1 MHPALGLDAH
11 RPGERHARRRPSDG
25 SPTRSADASN
35 ASAAPAAV
43 FGEDDPRVRREHALL
58 FSIIN
63 AATDPILFTNMEGQ
77 LIIANARAEML
88 FTAPDDVSEGRR
100 RAVQLNN
107 MFFSAALSRTALG
120 EGEAGRREL
129 LLVDPTEGSDLLF
142 ELLSTVVSDP
152 REGTGVVSILRN
164 ITDLRMAT
172 RQIDENYAKL
182 RAAEAEVRA
191 ERDRLNLLIDS
202 VADPIIVT
210 DQEGEISLMNNPAE
224 RLFTVVPGSGEDAQ
238 RIVRANDAH
247 FTSFVSGLLSTG
259 WETTRRGEIALIDP
273 NTGKLVPVEALAAKM
288 LSDIGELTAIVTIL
302 HDRTEAIERNQLY
315 EQLKLAS
322 EELEGKVREATGEL
336 ANQNELL
343 RRQALEL
350 EQASAAKSQFLAN
363 VSHELRTPLNAILGY
378 AAMTLQGVSGEL
390 SAPQR
395 RNLSRIDANARHL
408 LTLINEILD
417 ITRIEAG
424 RMPIQIVAFNLP
436 ELVREVTT
444 ELEPIIA
451 KSGLQVICK
460 LPSDLPTL
468 RTDRQK
474 VKQILV
480 NLLSNALKFTPKGS
494 ITIKAQARRP
504 GTGVGRG
511 HRHRHRHPEG
521 GSGENLRR
529 LPPGRSN
536 AAAGLRWHGSWF
548 VDLPAADDDAAGD
561 VEGGEQ
567 AGAWVD
573 VYADP
578 AGEFT
583 EVTRGR
589 GPAMKDAMATKN
601 KSEPLVLVVDDFADA
616 REMYGE
622 YLKFCGFRVAEAQ
635 NGVEAIDKA
644 KRLKPDLILM
654 DLSMPVV
661 DGWEATRRLK
671 ADSSTKGIPVVALTG
686 HAMAGHSES
695 AKSAGCDV
703 VITKPCLPHDL
714 IKEIKKVI
722 GAPAA
727 KDGKA
732 KRNSA

>member
-1 MHPALGLDAH
+1 
-11 RPGERHARRRPSDG
+11 
-25 SPTRSADASN
+25 
-35 ASAAPAAV
+35 
-43 FGEDDPRVRREHALL
+43 
-58 FSIIN
+58 
-63 AATDPILFTNMEGQ
+63 MEGQ

-142 ELLSTVVSDP
+142 ELLSTVVVDP

-164 ITDLRMAT
+164 ITDLRQAT

-182 RAAEAEVRA
+182 RAAEAEIRA
-191 ERDRLNLLIDS
+191 ERDRLNLVIDS

-224 RLFTVVPGSGEDAQ
+224 RLFTMPVGSGEDAQ

-259 WETTRRGEIALIDP
+259 WETTRRGEIVLIDP
-273 NTGKLVPVEALAAKM
+273 STGKQVPVEALAAKM

-302 HDRTEAIERNQLY
+302 HDRTEAIERAQLY
-315 EQLKLAS
+315 EQLKEAS
-322 EELEGKVREATGEL
+322 EQLEGKVQAATAEL

-424 RMPIQIVAFNLP
+424 RMPIQVVQFSLQDLI
-436 ELVREVTT
+436 REVMT

-451 KSGLQVICK
+451 KSAVHLIIKVAPE
-460 LPSDLPTL
+460 LPALK
-468 RTDRQK
+468 TDRQK

-480 NLLSNALKFTPKGS
+480 NLLSNALKFTSKGS
-494 ITIKAQARRP
+494 ITIKAQM
-504 GTGVGRG
+504 
-511 HRHRHRHPEG
+511 
-521 GSGENLRR
+521 
-529 LPPGRSN
+529 
-536 AAAGLRWHGSWF
+536 AA
-548 VDLPAADDDAAGD
+548 
-561 VEGGEQ
+561 
-567 AGAWVD
+567 
-573 VYADP
+573 
-578 AGEFT
+578 
-583 EVTRGR
+583 
-589 GPAMKDAMATKN
+589 K
-601 KSEPLVLVVDDFADA
+601 
-616 REMYGE
+616 
-622 YLKFCGFRVAEAQ
+622 
-635 NGVEAIDKA
+635 
-644 KRLKPDLILM
+644 
-654 DLSMPVV
+654 
-661 DGWEATRRLK
+661 
-671 ADSSTKGIPVVALTG
+671 
-686 HAMAGHSES
+686 HAMAIAVIDTGIGIPKGDQVRIFEDFRQVDSTPRRAYGGTGLGLSICRRLTTMLRGTLKVDSRLGHGS
-695 AKSAGCDV
+695 
-703 VITKPCLPHDL
+703 TFTLTLPTVL
-714 IKEIKKVI
+714 KK
-722 GAPAA
+722 
-727 KDGKA
+727 
-732 KRNSA
+732 

>member
-1 MHPALGLDAH
+1 MARHSVGVAARATVSAEAKLALIEDLHGCTDVAAAAQSTAEWLLAHSGAERTIFAAPDHVRGVLTGIAAAGVPARQVKKIALPLDDSTHPLINALTNGSAITFHGPRDAHLSVFGDAPFTSVRIGTGGDSALGLMLISPVTDMTPPNVKWVAGALG
-11 RPGERHARRRPSDG
+11 RCLERIGGQRVR
-25 SPTRSADASN
+25 
-35 ASAAPAAV
+35 
-43 FGEDDPRVRREHALL
+43 FGEEDPRVQREHALL

-63 AATDPILFTNMEGQ
+63 AATDPILFTNLEGQ

-120 EGEAGRREL
+120 EREAGRREL

-152 REGTGVVSILRN
+152 RDGTGVVSILRN

-224 RLFTVVPGSGEDAQ
+224 RLFTVVSGSGEDAQ

-259 WETTRRGEIALIDP
+259 WETTRRGEILLMDP
-273 NTGKLVPVEALAAKM
+273 RTAKLVPVEALAAKM

-424 RMPIQIVAFNLP
+424 RMPIQIVNFNMP
-436 ELVREVTT
+436 DLVREVTT

-460 LPSDLPTL
+460 LPSDLPAL

-494 ITIKAQARRP
+494 ITIKAQVLGKHMVSIAVIDTGIGIPKGDQLKIFEDFRQVDQTPRRAYG
-504 GTGVGRG
+504 GTGLGLSICRRLTTMLRG
-511 HRHRHRHPEG
+511 TLKVESKLGH
-521 GSGENLRR
+521 GSIFVLTLPANLR
-529 LPPGRSN
+529 
-536 AAAGLRWHGSWF
+536 
-548 VDLPAADDDAAGD
+548 
-561 VEGGEQ
+561 
-567 AGAWVD
+567 
-573 VYADP
+573 
-578 AGEFT
+578 
-583 EVTRGR
+583 
-589 GPAMKDAMATKN
+589 K
-601 KSEPLVLVVDDFADA
+601 
-616 REMYGE
+616 
-622 YLKFCGFRVAEAQ
+622 
-635 NGVEAIDKA
+635 
-644 KRLKPDLILM
+644 
-654 DLSMPVV
+654 
-661 DGWEATRRLK
+661 
-671 ADSSTKGIPVVALTG
+671 
-686 HAMAGHSES
+686 
-695 AKSAGCDV
+695 
-703 VITKPCLPHDL
+703 
-714 IKEIKKVI
+714 
-722 GAPAA
+722 
-727 KDGKA
+727 
-732 KRNSA
+732 

>member
-1 MHPALGLDAH
+1 MATVREPVATVTLSAATSDAKLALLEEFQRCTDAPTAAQRASEWLVAHAGAERTLFAAPDHMRGTLSAIAGAGVSPRQFKRLSFSLDEVGHPLISALINGKEITLHNSRDVKVSVFGNSPFTAVKIGGSDEDPALGLMLISPVPDA
-11 RPGERHARRRPSDG
+11 PGGSVRWLAKVLGQTLSRLERSDG
-25 SPTRSADASN
+25 PL
-35 ASAAPAAV
+35 
-43 FGEDDPRVRREHALL
+43 EDDSRTRREHALL

-63 AATDPILFTNMEGQ
+63 AATDPFLFTNMEGQ

-129 LLVDPTEGSDLLF
+129 LLVDPTEGSDLLY

-164 ITDLRMAT
+164 ITDLRQAT

-182 RAAEAEVRA
+182 RAAEVEIRG
-191 ERDRLNLLIDS
+191 ERDRLNLVIDS

-224 RLFTVVPGSGEDAQ
+224 RLFTMPTGAGEDAQ

-273 NTGKLVPVEALAAKM
+273 NTGKQVPVEALAAKI

-302 HDRTEAIERNQLY
+302 HDRTEAIERVQLY
-315 EQLKLAS
+315 EQLKEAS
-322 EELEGKVREATGEL
+322 EQLEGKVQSATAEL

-390 SAPQR
+390 AAPQR

-424 RMPIQIVAFNLP
+424 RMPIQVVQFSLP
-436 ELVREVTT
+436 DLIREVTT

-451 KSGLQVICK
+451 KSGLQMNVK
-460 LPSDLPTL
+460 VASDLPPL
-468 RTDRQK
+468 KTDRQK
-474 VKQILV
+474 VKQIVV

-494 ITIKAQARRP
+494 ITIKAQMIGKYSMAIGVIDTGIGIPKADHMKIFEDFRQVDSTPRRAYG
-504 GTGVGRG
+504 GTGLGL
-511 HRHRHRHPEG
+511 
-521 GSGENLRR
+521 SICRR
-529 LPPGRSN
+529 LTTM
-536 AAAGLRWHGSWF
+536 LRGTLKVESRLGHGSTF
-548 VDLPAADDDAAGD
+548 TLTLP
-561 VEGGEQ
+561 
-567 AGAWVD
+567 
-573 VYADP
+573 
-578 AGEFT
+578 T
-583 EVTRGR
+583 
-589 GPAMKDAMATKN
+589 
-601 KSEPLVLVVDDFADA
+601 VL
-616 REMYGE
+616 
-622 YLKFCGFRVAEAQ
+622 
-635 NGVEAIDKA
+635 
-644 KRLKPDLILM
+644 
-654 DLSMPVV
+654 
-661 DGWEATRRLK
+661 
-671 ADSSTKGIPVVALTG
+671 
-686 HAMAGHSES
+686 
-695 AKSAGCDV
+695 
-703 VITKPCLPHDL
+703 
-714 IKEIKKVI
+714 KK
-722 GAPAA
+722 
-727 KDGKA
+727 
-732 KRNSA
+732 

>member
-1 MHPALGLDAH
+1 MTM
-11 RPGERHARRRPSDG
+11 ARESAIAARS
-25 SPTRSADASN
+25 TVSADAKLALLEDLQRCGDPAKAAQSTAEWLLAQSGAERTIFVAPDHARNILIGIAGAGMPLRQLKKFAVPLDESN
-35 ASAAPAAV
+35 HPLISALTNGSAISFHSSRDTRLGLFGDVPFTSVKVGGTGDDPAIGLMLISPATDMPAANIRWV
-43 FGEDDPRVRREHALL
+43 ADTLGRCLEGIGPVGGFAEEDPRVRREHALL

-172 RQIDENYAKL
+172 RQIDENYVKL

-224 RLFTVVPGSGEDAQ
+224 RLFTVVHGSGEDAQ

-259 WETTRRGEIALIDP
+259 WETTRRGEILLVDP

-322 EELEGKVREATGEL
+322 EELEGKVREATAEL

-390 SAPQR
+390 AAPQR

-424 RMPIQIVAFNLP
+424 RMPIQIVPFDMP
-436 ELVREVTT
+436 DLVHEVTT

-451 KSGLQVICK
+451 KSGLQVVCK
-460 LPSDLPTL
+460 LPSDLPTM

-480 NLLSNALKFTPKGS
+480 NLLSNALKFTQKGT
-494 ITIKAQARRP
+494 ITIKAQLAGRQAVSVAVIDTGIGIPKGDQVKIFEDFRQVDQTPRRAYG
-504 GTGVGRG
+504 GTGLGLSICRRLTTMLRG
-511 HRHRHRHPEG
+511 TLKVDSKLGH
-521 GSGENLRR
+521 GSVFVLTLPTNLR
-529 LPPGRSN
+529 
-536 AAAGLRWHGSWF
+536 
-548 VDLPAADDDAAGD
+548 
-561 VEGGEQ
+561 
-567 AGAWVD
+567 
-573 VYADP
+573 
-578 AGEFT
+578 
-583 EVTRGR
+583 
-589 GPAMKDAMATKN
+589 K
-601 KSEPLVLVVDDFADA
+601 
-616 REMYGE
+616 
-622 YLKFCGFRVAEAQ
+622 
-635 NGVEAIDKA
+635 
-644 KRLKPDLILM
+644 
-654 DLSMPVV
+654 
-661 DGWEATRRLK
+661 
-671 ADSSTKGIPVVALTG
+671 
-686 HAMAGHSES
+686 
-695 AKSAGCDV
+695 
-703 VITKPCLPHDL
+703 
-714 IKEIKKVI
+714 
-722 GAPAA
+722 
-727 KDGKA
+727 
-732 KRNSA
+732 

>member
-1 MHPALGLDAH
+1 MAMARHSVRVEAHQAASAEAKLALLEDLHQCGDPAAAAQSAAEWLLAHSGAERTVFVAPDHVRGTLAGIAGAGISARQLKKLTLPLDDSSHPLVSALTNGSAVSFHTPREARLSAFGDAPFSAVKVGGANQDPAFGLLLISPATDMPTASVIWVAKALGRCL
-11 RPGERHARRRPSDG
+11 ERTGP
-25 SPTRSADASN
+25 
-35 ASAAPAAV
+35 PAAGL
-43 FGEDDPRVRREHALL
+43 GEEDPRVRREHALL

-210 DQEGEISLMNNPAE
+210 DQEGEISLMNSPAE
-224 RLFTVVPGSGEDAQ
+224 RLFTVVRGSGEDAQ

-259 WETTRRGEIALIDP
+259 WETTRRGEIALVDP

-424 RMPIQIVAFNLP
+424 RMPIQVVPFNLP

-468 RTDRQK
+468 KTDRQK

-480 NLLSNALKFTPKGS
+480 NLLSNALKFTPQGS
-494 ITIKAQARRP
+494 ITIKAQTSGRHAVSISVIDTGIGIPKGDQVKIFEDFRQVDQTPRRAYG
-504 GTGVGRG
+504 GTGLGLSICRRLTTMLRG
-511 HRHRHRHPEG
+511 TLKVESKLGH
-521 GSGENLRR
+521 GSVFTLSLPTNLR
-529 LPPGRSN
+529 
-536 AAAGLRWHGSWF
+536 
-548 VDLPAADDDAAGD
+548 
-561 VEGGEQ
+561 
-567 AGAWVD
+567 
-573 VYADP
+573 
-578 AGEFT
+578 
-583 EVTRGR
+583 
-589 GPAMKDAMATKN
+589 K
-601 KSEPLVLVVDDFADA
+601 
-616 REMYGE
+616 
-622 YLKFCGFRVAEAQ
+622 
-635 NGVEAIDKA
+635 
-644 KRLKPDLILM
+644 
-654 DLSMPVV
+654 
-661 DGWEATRRLK
+661 
-671 ADSSTKGIPVVALTG
+671 
-686 HAMAGHSES
+686 
-695 AKSAGCDV
+695 
-703 VITKPCLPHDL
+703 
-714 IKEIKKVI
+714 
-722 GAPAA
+722 
-727 KDGKA
+727 
-732 KRNSA
+732 

>member
-1 MHPALGLDAH
+1 MAMARDSVGVAARSTVPAEAKLALLEDLQRRTDPAAAAQSAAEWLVAHSGAERTIFAAPDHVRGTLAGIAGAGIPSRQLKKLAVPLDDPDHPLISALTNGSVISFHSPRDARLSVFGDMPFTCVKVGGSDDAPAIGLMLIGPSSDIPTVAVRWVADALGRCLERVGA
-11 RPGERHARRRPSDG
+11 PVAALGE
-25 SPTRSADASN
+25 
-35 ASAAPAAV
+35 
-43 FGEDDPRVRREHALL
+43 EDPRVRREHALL

-152 REGTGVVSILRN
+152 REGTGIVSILRN

-224 RLFTVVPGSGEDAQ
+224 RLFTVVSGSGEDAQ

-259 WETTRRGEIALIDP
+259 WETTRRGEILLIDP
-273 NTGKLVPVEALAAKM
+273 NTGKPVPVEALAAKM

-444 ELEPIIA
+444 ELEPIVA
-451 KSGLQVICK
+451 KSGLNVICK
-460 LPSDLPTL
+460 LPSDLPTM

-494 ITIKAQARRP
+494 ITIKAQAPAKQSVSIAVIDTGIGIPRGDQIKIFEDFRQVDQTPRRAYG
-504 GTGVGRG
+504 GTGLGLSICRRLTTMLRG
-511 HRHRHRHPEG
+511 TLKVESKLGH
-521 GSGENLRR
+521 GSTFTLTLPANLR
-529 LPPGRSN
+529 
-536 AAAGLRWHGSWF
+536 
-548 VDLPAADDDAAGD
+548 
-561 VEGGEQ
+561 
-567 AGAWVD
+567 
-573 VYADP
+573 
-578 AGEFT
+578 
-583 EVTRGR
+583 
-589 GPAMKDAMATKN
+589 K
-601 KSEPLVLVVDDFADA
+601 
-616 REMYGE
+616 
-622 YLKFCGFRVAEAQ
+622 
-635 NGVEAIDKA
+635 
-644 KRLKPDLILM
+644 
-654 DLSMPVV
+654 
-661 DGWEATRRLK
+661 
-671 ADSSTKGIPVVALTG
+671 
-686 HAMAGHSES
+686 
-695 AKSAGCDV
+695 
-703 VITKPCLPHDL
+703 
-714 IKEIKKVI
+714 
-722 GAPAA
+722 
-727 KDGKA
+727 
-732 KRNSA
+732 

>member
-1 MHPALGLDAH
+1 M
-11 RPGERHARRRPSDG
+11 ARESVGIAARAAVSAEAKLELIEELQRC
-25 SPTRSADASN
+25 ADASTAAQSAVEWMLAHSSAERVVFAAPN
-35 ASAAPAAV
+35 HAHGTLVGIAGAGVTPRQLKRLSLQLDDATNPIIRALANGSAVSFHSAREARVPLVSDNAFTSVKVGGASADEPAFGVMLISPTPNLAPANVKWVADV
-43 FGEDDPRVRREHALL
+43 LGRCLQRVGAPSVPFGDEDPRLRREHALL
-58 FSIIN
+58 FNIIN
-63 AATDPILFTNMEGQ
+63 ASTDPILFTNMEGQ
-77 LIIANARAEML
+77 LIIANTRAEML
-88 FTAPDDVSEGRR
+88 FSAPDDVSEGRR

-120 EGEAGRREL
+120 EGEPGRREL

-172 RQIDENYAKL
+172 RQIDENYARL

-259 WETTRRGEIALIDP
+259 WETTRRGEIVRVDP

-288 LSDIGELTAIVTIL
+288 LSEVGELTAIVTIL

-322 EELEGKVREATGEL
+322 EELEGKVREATAEL

-390 SAPQR
+390 SASQR

-424 RMPIQIVAFNLP
+424 RMPIQVVAFNLT

-451 KSGLQVICK
+451 KSGLQVVSK
-460 LPSDLPTL
+460 LPADLPTL

-480 NLLSNALKFTPKGS
+480 NLLSNALKFTQKGS
-494 ITIKAQARRP
+494 ITIKAHMSARQTVSISVIDTGIGIPKIDQVKIFEDFRQVDSTP
-504 GTGVGRG
+504 RRAYGGTGLGL
-511 HRHRHRHPEG
+511 
-521 GSGENLRR
+521 SICRR
-529 LPPGRSN
+529 LT
-536 AAAGLRWHGSWF
+536 AMLRGSLKVESRLGHGSTF
-548 VDLPAADDDAAGD
+548 TLALP
-561 VEGGEQ
+561 
-567 AGAWVD
+567 
-573 VYADP
+573 
-578 AGEFT
+578 T
-583 EVTRGR
+583 T
-589 GPAMKDAMATKN
+589 
-601 KSEPLVLVVDDFADA
+601 
-616 REMYGE
+616 
-622 YLKFCGFRVAEAQ
+622 LK
-635 NGVEAIDKA
+635 K
-644 KRLKPDLILM
+644 
-654 DLSMPVV
+654 
-661 DGWEATRRLK
+661 
-671 ADSSTKGIPVVALTG
+671 
-686 HAMAGHSES
+686 
-695 AKSAGCDV
+695 
-703 VITKPCLPHDL
+703 
-714 IKEIKKVI
+714 
-722 GAPAA
+722 
-727 KDGKA
+727 
-732 KRNSA
+732 

>member
-1 MHPALGLDAH
+1 MAMARELGIVARSAVSAEAKLALLEDLQRCVEPAKAAQSAAEWLLTHSGAERTIFAAPDHARGTLAGMAGAGVPQRQLKKFALPLDDSSHPLVNALTNGSSISFHNARDARLSAFGDAPFTAVKIGGVGDDPAFGLMLISPATDLPTASITWMAEALGKCIESV
-11 RPGERHARRRPSDG
+11 GG
-25 SPTRSADASN
+25 ISAG
-35 ASAAPAAV
+35 
-43 FGEDDPRVRREHALL
+43 FGEEDPRVRREHALL

-152 REGTGVVSILRN
+152 REGTGIVSILRN

-202 VADPIIVT
+202 VADPIIVV
-210 DQEGEISLMNNPAE
+210 DQEGETSLMNNPAE

-259 WETTRRGEIALIDP
+259 WETTRRGEILLVDP
-273 NTGKLVPVEALAAKM
+273 NTGKPVPVEALAAKM

-395 RNLSRIDANARHL
+395 RNLSRIEANARHL

-424 RMPIQIVAFNLP
+424 RMPIQVVAFNLP
-436 ELVREVTT
+436 ELVREVTA

-451 KSGLQVICK
+451 RSELQVICK
-460 LPSDLPTL
+460 LPADLPTL

-494 ITIKAQARRP
+494 ITIKAQPAGRHSVSIAVIDTGIGIPKGDQVKIFEDFRQVDQTPRRAYG
-504 GTGVGRG
+504 GTGLGLSICRRLTTMLRG
-511 HRHRHRHPEG
+511 TLKVDSKLGH
-521 GSGENLRR
+521 GSVFLLTLPTNLR
-529 LPPGRSN
+529 
-536 AAAGLRWHGSWF
+536 
-548 VDLPAADDDAAGD
+548 
-561 VEGGEQ
+561 
-567 AGAWVD
+567 
-573 VYADP
+573 
-578 AGEFT
+578 
-583 EVTRGR
+583 
-589 GPAMKDAMATKN
+589 K
-601 KSEPLVLVVDDFADA
+601 
-616 REMYGE
+616 
-622 YLKFCGFRVAEAQ
+622 
-635 NGVEAIDKA
+635 
-644 KRLKPDLILM
+644 
-654 DLSMPVV
+654 
-661 DGWEATRRLK
+661 
-671 ADSSTKGIPVVALTG
+671 
-686 HAMAGHSES
+686 
-695 AKSAGCDV
+695 
-703 VITKPCLPHDL
+703 
-714 IKEIKKVI
+714 
-722 GAPAA
+722 
-727 KDGKA
+727 
-732 KRNSA
+732 

>member
-1 MHPALGLDAH
+1 MAMARDSVALAARAAVSPDAKLALLEDLQRCTDAAGAAQIAAEWLVAHVGAERVVFAAPDQVRGTLFGIAGAGVSLRQFKKLSLSLDEAAHPIVSALTNGTAISLHNPRDTRLPLFSDGPFSAVQVGGGGDSPALGLLLI
-11 RPGERHARRRPSDG
+11 
-25 SPTRSADASN
+25 SPAIESPPTHVKWAADALGRVLAHVTMPTS
-35 ASAAPAAV
+35 SL
-43 FGEDDPRVRREHALL
+43 EDDHPHIRREHTLL
-58 FSIIN
+58 FNIIN
-63 AATDPILFTNMEGQ
+63 AATDPILFTNIEGQ

-107 MFFSAALSRTALG
+107 MFFSAALSRTAIG
-120 EGEAGRREL
+120 EGEPGRREL

-142 ELLSTVVSDP
+142 ELLSTVVTDP

-164 ITDLRMAT
+164 ITDLRQAT
-172 RQIDENYAKL
+172 RQIDENYARL
-182 RAAEAEVRA
+182 RAAEGEIRA

-210 DQEGEISLMNNPAE
+210 DEEGEISLMNNPAE
-224 RLFTVVPGSGEDAQ
+224 RLFTAAPGSGEDAQ

-259 WETTRRGEIALIDP
+259 WEITRRGEIVLMDP
-273 NTGKLVPVEALAAKM
+273 NTGKQVPVEALAAKM

-302 HDRTEAIERNQLY
+302 HDRTEAIERTQLY

-322 EELEGKVREATGEL
+322 EELEGRVRSATAEL

-424 RMPIQIVAFNLP
+424 RMPIQVMPFNLAD
-436 ELVREVTT
+436 LVHEVTT

-451 KSGLQVICK
+451 KSGLEVISK
-460 LPSDLPTL
+460 LADVPTM

-480 NLLSNALKFTPKGS
+480 NLLSNALKFTQKGS
-494 ITIKAQARRP
+494 ITIKGQMQGKRMVTIAVIDTGIGIPKADQVKIFEDFRQVDSTPRRAYG
-504 GTGVGRG
+504 GTGLGL
-511 HRHRHRHPEG
+511 
-521 GSGENLRR
+521 SICRR
-529 LPPGRSN
+529 LTSM
-536 AAAGLRWHGSWF
+536 LRGTLKVESRLGHGSTF
-548 VDLPAADDDAAGD
+548 TLTLPIA
-561 VEGGEQ
+561 
-567 AGAWVD
+567 
-573 VYADP
+573 
-578 AGEFT
+578 
-583 EVTRGR
+583 
-589 GPAMKDAMATKN
+589 
-601 KSEPLVLVVDDFADA
+601 
-616 REMYGE
+616 
-622 YLKFCGFRVAEAQ
+622 LK
-635 NGVEAIDKA
+635 K
-644 KRLKPDLILM
+644 
-654 DLSMPVV
+654 
-661 DGWEATRRLK
+661 
-671 ADSSTKGIPVVALTG
+671 
-686 HAMAGHSES
+686 
-695 AKSAGCDV
+695 
-703 VITKPCLPHDL
+703 
-714 IKEIKKVI
+714 
-722 GAPAA
+722 
-727 KDGKA
+727 
-732 KRNSA
+732 

>member
-1 MHPALGLDAH
+1 MAMARDTVAVVARSTVPAEAKLALLEDLQRRTEPAAAAQSAAEWLLAHSGAERTIFAAPDHARGTLAGIAGAGISSRQLKKLAVPLDDANHPLVSALTNGSIISFHNPRDSRLSVVGDVPFTCVKVGGAAETPALGLLLI
-11 RPGERHARRRPSDG
+11 
-25 SPTRSADASN
+25 SPATDMPASIVRWVADALGRSLEHVGT
-35 ASAAPAAV
+35 PAV
-43 FGEDDPRVRREHALL
+43 DLGDEDPRVRREHALL

-444 ELEPIIA
+444 ELEPIVA

-494 ITIKAQARRP
+494 ITIRAQAPTKQMVSVSVIDTGIGIPKGDQVKIFEDFRQVDQTPRRAYG
-504 GTGVGRG
+504 GTGLGLSICRRLTTMLRG
-511 HRHRHRHPEG
+511 TLKVDSKLGH
-521 GSGENLRR
+521 GSTFILTLPANLR
-529 LPPGRSN
+529 
-536 AAAGLRWHGSWF
+536 
-548 VDLPAADDDAAGD
+548 
-561 VEGGEQ
+561 
-567 AGAWVD
+567 
-573 VYADP
+573 
-578 AGEFT
+578 
-583 EVTRGR
+583 
-589 GPAMKDAMATKN
+589 K
-601 KSEPLVLVVDDFADA
+601 
-616 REMYGE
+616 
-622 YLKFCGFRVAEAQ
+622 
-635 NGVEAIDKA
+635 
-644 KRLKPDLILM
+644 
-654 DLSMPVV
+654 
-661 DGWEATRRLK
+661 
-671 ADSSTKGIPVVALTG
+671 
-686 HAMAGHSES
+686 
-695 AKSAGCDV
+695 
-703 VITKPCLPHDL
+703 
-714 IKEIKKVI
+714 
-722 GAPAA
+722 
-727 KDGKA
+727 
-732 KRNSA
+732 

>member
-1 MHPALGLDAH
+1 MLVSPAPDLAAEQL
-11 RPGERHARRRPSDG
+11 EWV
-25 SPTRSADASN
+25 ADALSRCF
-35 ASAAPAAV
+35 ARLEPPQGALP
-43 FGEDDPRVRREHALL
+43 DDEPRMRREHGLL
-58 FSIIN
+58 FNIIN
-63 AATDPILFTNMEGQ
+63 AATDPILFTNIDGQ
-77 LIIANARAEML
+77 LIIANTRAEML

-107 MFFSAALSRTALG
+107 MFFSAALSRTTLG

-129 LLVDPTEGSDLLF
+129 LLVDPTEGTDLLF

-164 ITDLRMAT
+164 ITDLRLAT
-172 RQIDENYAKL
+172 RQIDENYARL

-224 RLFTVVPGSGEDAQ
+224 RLFTIVPASGEEAQ

-259 WETTRRGEIALIDP
+259 WETTRRGEIALVDP
-273 NTGKLVPVEALAAKM
+273 HTSKLVPVEALAAKM
-288 LSDIGELTAIVTIL
+288 LSEVGELTAIVTIL
-302 HDRTEAIERNQLY
+302 HDRTEAIERNHLY

-322 EELEGKVREATGEL
+322 EELEAKVRAATGEL

-424 RMPIQIVAFNLP
+424 RMPIQVVAFNLP
-436 ELVREVTT
+436 DLVREVTT

-451 KSGLQVICK
+451 KSELAVVSK
-460 LPSDLPTL
+460 VPADLPM

-480 NLLSNALKFTPKGS
+480 NLLSNALKFTQKGS
-494 ITIKAQARRP
+494 VTIKSQMVSRQTIAISVTDTGIGIPKVDQTRIFEDFRQVDSSPRRAYG
-504 GTGVGRG
+504 GTGLGL
-511 HRHRHRHPEG
+511 
-521 GSGENLRR
+521 SICRR
-529 LPPGRSN
+529 LTQM
-536 AAAGLRWHGSWF
+536 LRGSLKVESRLGHGSTF
-548 VDLPAADDDAAGD
+548 TLTLP
-561 VEGGEQ
+561 V
-567 AGAWVD
+567 
-573 VYADP
+573 
-578 AGEFT
+578 
-583 EVTRGR
+583 
-589 GPAMKDAMATKN
+589 
-601 KSEPLVLVVDDFADA
+601 S
-616 REMYGE
+616 
-622 YLKFCGFRVAEAQ
+622 LK
-635 NGVEAIDKA
+635 K
-644 KRLKPDLILM
+644 
-654 DLSMPVV
+654 
-661 DGWEATRRLK
+661 
-671 ADSSTKGIPVVALTG
+671 
-686 HAMAGHSES
+686 
-695 AKSAGCDV
+695 
-703 VITKPCLPHDL
+703 
-714 IKEIKKVI
+714 
-722 GAPAA
+722 
-727 KDGKA
+727 
-732 KRNSA
+732 

>member
-1 MHPALGLDAH
+1 MTVSAEAKLALVEELQRCSDALTAAQSAAEWLLAHSTAERAIFAAPDHARGNLIGIAGAGVTLRQIKRLAVPLDDAGNLLVSALTNGSTVSFHSARDARVALLGDSPFTSVKVGGGAGDDLALGLMLISPATDLSPAH
-11 RPGERHARRRPSDG
+11 VKWVADVLGRCLQRVGA
-25 SPTRSADASN
+25 PTSS
-35 ASAAPAAV
+35 
-43 FGEDDPRVRREHALL
+43 FGHDDPRLRRENALL
-58 FSIIN
+58 FNIIN

-77 LIIANARAEML
+77 LIIANTRAEML

-172 RQIDENYAKL
+172 RQIDENYVRL

-288 LSDIGELTAIVTIL
+288 LSEVGELTAIVTIL

-322 EELEGKVREATGEL
+322 EELEGKVREATAEL

-390 SAPQR
+390 TASQR

-424 RMPIQIVAFNLP
+424 RMPIQIVAFNLT

-451 KSGLQVICK
+451 KSGLQVVCK

-480 NLLSNALKFTPKGS
+480 NLLSNALKFTQKGS
-494 ITIKAQARRP
+494 ITIKAQMMTRHTVAVSVIDTGIGIPKGDQIKIFEDFRQVDSTPRRAYG
-504 GTGVGRG
+504 GTGLGL
-511 HRHRHRHPEG
+511 
-521 GSGENLRR
+521 SICRR
-529 LPPGRSN
+529 LTTM
-536 AAAGLRWHGSWF
+536 LRGSLKVESRLGHGSRF
-548 VDLPAADDDAAGD
+548 TLTLP
-561 VEGGEQ
+561 
-567 AGAWVD
+567 
-573 VYADP
+573 
-578 AGEFT
+578 T
-583 EVTRGR
+583 T
-589 GPAMKDAMATKN
+589 
-601 KSEPLVLVVDDFADA
+601 
-616 REMYGE
+616 
-622 YLKFCGFRVAEAQ
+622 LK
-635 NGVEAIDKA
+635 K
-644 KRLKPDLILM
+644 
-654 DLSMPVV
+654 
-661 DGWEATRRLK
+661 
-671 ADSSTKGIPVVALTG
+671 
-686 HAMAGHSES
+686 
-695 AKSAGCDV
+695 
-703 VITKPCLPHDL
+703 
-714 IKEIKKVI
+714 
-722 GAPAA
+722 
-727 KDGKA
+727 
-732 KRNSA
+732 

>member
-1 MHPALGLDAH
+1 MARESVAMAMRSTVSAEAKLALLEDLQRCSDPSAAAQSAAEWLVAHAGAERTVFVAPDRGLLNGIAGAGVSPRQYKRLSISLDESGDPLVSALTNSSTISYHSPRDVPIPLFGEVPFTAVAIGERGEHSAAGLMLIIPAIDASAPGLKWAADALGRCLL
-11 RPGERHARRRPSDG
+11 RIS
-25 SPTRSADASN
+25 T
-35 ASAAPAAV
+35 PAGG
-43 FGEDDPRVRREHALL
+43 FSEDDPRLRREHVLL
-58 FSIIN
+58 FNIIN

-152 REGTGVVSILRN
+152 REGTGIVSILRN
-164 ITDLRMAT
+164 ITDLRQAT

-224 RLFTVVPGSGEDAQ
+224 RLFTLVPGSGEEAQ

-259 WETTRRGEIALIDP
+259 WETTRRGEIALMDP
-273 NTGKLVPVEALAAKM
+273 NTAKLVPVEALAAKM
-288 LSDIGELTAIVTIL
+288 LSEVGELTAIVTIL

-315 EQLKLAS
+315 EQLKTAS
-322 EELEGKVREATGEL
+322 QELEGKVRAATAEL

-343 RRQALEL
+343 RRQALEV

-378 AAMTLQGVSGEL
+378 AAMTIQGVSGEL

-424 RMPIQIVAFNLP
+424 RMPIQIAPFNLP
-436 ELVREVTT
+436 DLVREVTT

-451 KSGLQVICK
+451 KSGLHVNCK
-460 LPSDLPTL
+460 LGDIPTM

-480 NLLSNALKFTPKGS
+480 NLLSNALKFTQEGS
-494 ITIKAQARRP
+494 ITIKA
-504 GTGVGRG
+504 
-511 HRHRHRHPEG
+511 
-521 GSGENLRR
+521 
-529 LPPGRSN
+529 
-536 AAAGLRWHGSWF
+536 
-548 VDLPAADDDAAGD
+548 
-561 VEGGEQ
+561 
-567 AGAWVD
+567 
-573 VYADP
+573 
-578 AGEFT
+578 
-583 EVTRGR
+583 
-589 GPAMKDAMATKN
+589 
-601 KSEPLVLVVDDFADA
+601 
-616 REMYGE
+616 
-622 YLKFCGFRVAEAQ
+622 
-635 NGVEAIDKA
+635 
-644 KRLKPDLILM
+644 
-654 DLSMPVV
+654 SMPVKNSVTMSVIDSGIGIARADQVKIFEDFRQV
-661 DGWEATRRLK
+661 DSTPRRAYGGTGLGLSICRRLTAMLRGTLK
-671 ADSSTKGIPVVALTG
+671 VESRIGHGSTFTLT
-686 HAMAGHSES
+686 
-695 AKSAGCDV
+695 
-703 VITKPCLPHDL
+703 LPTVL
-714 IKEIKKVI
+714 
-722 GAPAA
+722 
-727 KDGKA
+727 KD
-732 KRNSA
+732 

>member
-1 MHPALGLDAH
+1 MSAEAKLALLEDLHACTDVAAAAQSAAEWLRAHSGAERAIFAAPDRVHGILTGIAASGVPMRQAKKLALPLDDSNHPLISALSNGNAMALHNHRDARLGVFGERPFTSVKVATADDSVLGLLLISPATDMPASSI
-11 RPGERHARRRPSDG
+11 RWVAGSLGRCLERIG
-25 SPTRSADASN
+25 GL
-35 ASAAPAAV
+35 PAG

-63 AATDPILFTNMEGQ
+63 AATDPILFTNLEGQ
-77 LIIANARAEML
+77 LIIANTRAEML

-142 ELLSTVVSDP
+142 ELLSTVVNDP

-172 RQIDENYAKL
+172 RQIDENYVKL

-210 DQEGEISLMNNPAE
+210 DQEGEISLMNSPAE
-224 RLFTVVPGSGEDAQ
+224 RLFTVVAGAGDEAQ

-259 WETTRRGEIALIDP
+259 WETTRRGEIALMDP

-302 HDRTEAIERNQLY
+302 HDRTEANERNQLY

-395 RNLSRIDANARHL
+395 RNLSRIEANARHL

-436 ELVREVTT
+436 DLVREVTT

-460 LPSDLPTL
+460 LSSDLPTL

-480 NLLSNALKFTPKGS
+480 NLLSNALKFTPQGS
-494 ITIKAQARRP
+494 ITIKASVLAKQVASVAVADTGIGIPKGDQVKIFEDFRQVDQTPRRAYG
-504 GTGVGRG
+504 GTGLGLSICRRLTTMLRG
-511 HRHRHRHPEG
+511 TLKVDSKLGH
-521 GSGENLRR
+521 GSTFTLTLPLNLR
-529 LPPGRSN
+529 
-536 AAAGLRWHGSWF
+536 
-548 VDLPAADDDAAGD
+548 
-561 VEGGEQ
+561 
-567 AGAWVD
+567 
-573 VYADP
+573 
-578 AGEFT
+578 
-583 EVTRGR
+583 
-589 GPAMKDAMATKN
+589 K
-601 KSEPLVLVVDDFADA
+601 
-616 REMYGE
+616 
-622 YLKFCGFRVAEAQ
+622 
-635 NGVEAIDKA
+635 
-644 KRLKPDLILM
+644 
-654 DLSMPVV
+654 
-661 DGWEATRRLK
+661 
-671 ADSSTKGIPVVALTG
+671 
-686 HAMAGHSES
+686 
-695 AKSAGCDV
+695 
-703 VITKPCLPHDL
+703 
-714 IKEIKKVI
+714 
-722 GAPAA
+722 
-727 KDGKA
+727 
-732 KRNSA
+732 

>member
-1 MHPALGLDAH
+1 MAMARDSVGVAARSTISAEAKLALLEELHRCTDAAAAAQSTAEWLLAHSGAERTIFAAPDQVRGILTGIAGAGVPARQMKKMALPLDDFNHPLISALTNGSAIAFHNPREARVSVLGDAPFTSVKVRTGDDSALGLMLISPATDMTPANVKWVADKLG
-11 RPGERHARRRPSDG
+11 RCLERIGGLQAG
-25 SPTRSADASN
+25 
-35 ASAAPAAV
+35 

-63 AATDPILFTNMEGQ
+63 AATDPILFTNLEGQ
-77 LIIANARAEML
+77 LIIANSRAEML

-182 RAAEAEVRA
+182 RTAEAEVRA

-202 VADPIIVT
+202 VVDPIIVT

-259 WETTRRGEIALIDP
+259 WETTRRGEIALMDP
-273 NTGKLVPVEALAAKM
+273 TTGKLVPVEALAAKM

-424 RMPIQIVAFNLP
+424 RMPIQIVNFNLP
-436 ELVREVTT
+436 DLVREVTT
-444 ELEPIIA
+444 ELEPIVA

-480 NLLSNALKFTPKGS
+480 NLLSNALKFTPQGS
-494 ITIKAQARRP
+494 ITIKAQVAARQMVSVAVIDTGIGIPKGDQVKIFEDFRQVDQTP
-504 GTGVGRG
+504 RRAYGGTGLGLSICRRLTTMLRG
-511 HRHRHRHPEG
+511 TLKVDSKLGH
-521 GSGENLRR
+521 GSVFTLTLPANLR
-529 LPPGRSN
+529 
-536 AAAGLRWHGSWF
+536 
-548 VDLPAADDDAAGD
+548 
-561 VEGGEQ
+561 
-567 AGAWVD
+567 
-573 VYADP
+573 
-578 AGEFT
+578 
-583 EVTRGR
+583 
-589 GPAMKDAMATKN
+589 K
-601 KSEPLVLVVDDFADA
+601 
-616 REMYGE
+616 
-622 YLKFCGFRVAEAQ
+622 
-635 NGVEAIDKA
+635 
-644 KRLKPDLILM
+644 
-654 DLSMPVV
+654 
-661 DGWEATRRLK
+661 
-671 ADSSTKGIPVVALTG
+671 
-686 HAMAGHSES
+686 
-695 AKSAGCDV
+695 
-703 VITKPCLPHDL
+703 
-714 IKEIKKVI
+714 
-722 GAPAA
+722 
-727 KDGKA
+727 
-732 KRNSA
+732 

>member
-1 MHPALGLDAH
+1 MAREPVSLAARSMVTAEAKLALLEELQRSPDAVAAAQSTAEWLVTHAGAERTIFAAADHVRGTLIGVAGAGVQPRQFKKLSIPLDERGHPLVKALANGRVISFHSPRDARLPLFGDSPFTSVKVGASGEDPAVGLMLIGPAVDAPPLNIKWAAEVLGRTLQH
-11 RPGERHARRRPSDG
+11 VAMPPVGL
-25 SPTRSADASN
+25 AD
-35 ASAAPAAV
+35 
-43 FGEDDPRVRREHALL
+43 DDPRLRREHALL
-58 FSIIN
+58 FNIIN

-77 LIIANARAEML
+77 LIIANTRAEML

-142 ELLSTVVSDP
+142 ELLSTVVSDA
-152 REGTGVVSILRN
+152 REGPGVVSILRN
-164 ITDLRMAT
+164 ITDLRQAT

-224 RLFTVVPGSGEDAQ
+224 RLFTVVTGSGDEAQ

-273 NTGKLVPVEALAAKM
+273 NTVKQVPVEALAAKM
-288 LSDIGELTAIVTIL
+288 LSEVGELTAIVTIL

-322 EELEGKVREATGEL
+322 EELEGKVRAATAEL

-350 EQASAAKSQFLAN
+350 EQASTAKSQFLAN

-424 RMPIQIVAFNLP
+424 RMPIQVVAFNLAD
-436 ELVREVTT
+436 LVREVTT

-451 KSGLQVICK
+451 RSRLEVISK
-460 LPSDLPTL
+460 LGDVPTL

-480 NLLSNALKFTPKGS
+480 NLLSNALKFTQKGS
-494 ITIKAQARRP
+494 ITIKAQMSGKNSISVSVVDTGIGIPRSDHVRIFEDFRQVDQTPRRAYGGTGLGLSICRRLVAMLRGTLKVESRP
-504 GTGVGRG
+504 G
-511 HRHRHRHPEG
+511 
-521 GSGENLRR
+521 
-529 LPPGRSN
+529 
-536 AAAGLRWHGSWF
+536 HGSTF
-548 VDLPAADDDAAGD
+548 ILTIP
-561 VEGGEQ
+561 
-567 AGAWVD
+567 
-573 VYADP
+573 
-578 AGEFT
+578 T
-583 EVTRGR
+583 T
-589 GPAMKDAMATKN
+589 
-601 KSEPLVLVVDDFADA
+601 
-616 REMYGE
+616 
-622 YLKFCGFRVAEAQ
+622 LKR
-635 NGVEAIDKA
+635 
-644 KRLKPDLILM
+644 
-654 DLSMPVV
+654 
-661 DGWEATRRLK
+661 
-671 ADSSTKGIPVVALTG
+671 
-686 HAMAGHSES
+686 
-695 AKSAGCDV
+695 
-703 VITKPCLPHDL
+703 
-714 IKEIKKVI
+714 
-722 GAPAA
+722 
-727 KDGKA
+727 
-732 KRNSA
+732 